1 MITNNKSLKS
11 PQKLIGHKM
20 HIPKLSIILP
30 VYNGEKFV
38 SNAINSIINQT
49 FTDFELIIIDDGSK
63 DGTYNLLKGFQ
74 KKDCRIQVISR
85 ENKGLIATL
94 NEGFSIARGEY
105 IARQDDDD
113 ISHRTRFEKQV
124 RFLDE
129 SPEYALCGTFYN
141 VVDEK
146 NKFIRKHFL
155 PSSNENIQQHLF
167 DSCFGHGTIMLRKSM
182 ISDMLWYRAEA
193 LYVEDYDFFIR
204 VAKKFKVYNIPE
216 YLYDWCFRGESVSF
230 ENYKAQRT
238 NKIAIQMS
246 HEQNLEFLDAQDKA
260 FKSYT
265 EAQYLENLATVYLLE
280 NKRIKSISCYLKSLS
295 KEFSIKKFC
304 KLILALISRKLW
316 IKSMERMRTN
326 RYTEY

>member
-1 MITNNKSLKS
+1 MSV
-11 PQKLIGHKM
+11 
-20 HIPKLSIILP
+20 PKISIILP
-30 VYNGEKFV
+30 VYNGERFV
-38 SNAINSIINQT
+38 SNAIDSILNQT
-49 FTDFELIIIDDGSK
+49 FTDFELIVIDDGSK
-63 DGTYNLLKGFQ
+63 DGTYDLLNDYK
-74 KKDCRIQVISR
+74 KKDSRIKVISR

-113 ISHRTRFEKQV
+113 ISHLSRFEKQV
-124 RFLDE
+124 GFLDE
-129 SPEYALCGTFYN
+129 NLEYALCGTFYN

-167 DSCFGHGTIMLRKSM
+167 DSCFGHGTIMLRRSM
-182 ISDMLWYRAEA
+182 ILDMPWYRKDA

-230 ENYKAQRT
+230 GNYKAQRT

-246 HEQNLEFLDAQDKA
+246 HEQGLEFCDAQDKA

-280 NKRIKSISCYLKSLS
+280 NKRIKSINHYLKSLS
-295 KEFSIKKFC
+295 QEFSVKKFS
-304 KLILALISRKLW
+304 KFMLAVINRKLW
-316 IKSMERMRTN
+316 IKAMERMRSSK
-326 RYTEY
+326 YKEY